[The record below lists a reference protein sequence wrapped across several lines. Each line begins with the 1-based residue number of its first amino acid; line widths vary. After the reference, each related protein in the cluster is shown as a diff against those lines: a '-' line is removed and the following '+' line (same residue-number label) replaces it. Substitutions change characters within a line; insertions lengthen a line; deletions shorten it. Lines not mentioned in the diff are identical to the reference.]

1 MHQFYSEVLSQQ
13 RRLEMSKQAERE
25 RLAMAAQR
33 LERSTIPFHRSWAQQ
48 LGSSMVKWGHRLEQ
62 FGTTSRATCSV
73 ASQRH

>member
-25 RLAMAAQR
+25 RLAMEAQR
-33 LERSTIPFHRSWAQQ
+33 PERSTMPFHRSWAQQ
-48 LGSSMVKWGHRLEQ
+48 LGSNMVKWGRRLEQ
-62 FGTTSRATCSV
+62 FGTASRAACPA